1 MFPAK
6 NSKFLALSTAI
17 FIMVGTSINSP
28 AQANTVKK
36 VAINKA
42 GRVATPGINTLL
54 SGKGA
59 PKATVGIDGD
69 FYIDTNK
76 MNIYGPKTKGKWPAP
91 VSLKGTP
98 GTNGTNGTNG
108 TTGAT
113 GAKGTSTPG
122 SDGAPGL
129 IGPTGP
135 TGPTGPAGS
144 PGATGPAGS
153 GSPGAPGAT
162 GPAGSNGASGSNGSN
177 GTNGLPGSIGESG
190 AKGDTG
196 NIGLTGPAGSSPV
209 VAINLTALGGGSN
222 WGLSSASATETFSNP
237 FGDLQPNTNYRFTI
251 IVTGTVN
258 KTGFDTF
265 PVGSAVTLSGAGAT
279 MNFSSHYGNGYVSN
293 ASYTKTYNFSFIHEG
308 TVSVS
313 DSVSSLTVSVIDG
326 NGWSAGLSTFGF
338 EIRAKAFI
346 QTA

>member
-1 MFPAK
+1 MFPI
-6 NSKFLALSTAI
+6 NTSKFLALSTASI
-17 FIMVGTSINSP
+17 FLFGSTAFVP

-59 PKATVGIDGD
+59 PKSTVGIDGD

-76 MNIYGPKTKGKWPAP
+76 MNIYGPKVNGKWPSAVP
-91 VSLKGTP
+91 MKGAP

-108 TTGAT
+108 ITGAT
-113 GAKGTSTPG
+113 GAKGTSTTG

-129 IGPTGP
+129 AGPS
-135 TGPTGPAGS
+135 GS

-153 GSPGAPGAT
+153 GSPGATGA
-162 GPAGSNGASGSNGSN
+162 AGSNGASGSNGTN
-177 GTNGLPGSIGESG
+177 GTNGLPGSIGATG
-190 AKGDTG
+190 PKGETG
-196 NIGLTGPAGSSPV
+196 TVGLTGPSGSSPV
-209 VAINLTALGGGSN
+209 VVIDLTAIGGGVN
-222 WGLSSASATETFSNP
+222 WGLSSSTATETFSNP
-237 FGDLQPNTNYRFTI
+237 FGNLQPNTNYRFTI
-251 IVTGTVN
+251 IVTGVVN
-258 KTGFDTF
+258 KTGFDTY
-265 PVGSAVTLSGAGAT
+265 PVGSGLTLSGAGAT
-279 MNFSSHYGNGYVSN
+279 MNFSSHYGSGYVTS
-293 ASYTKTYNFSFIHEG
+293 ASFAKTYNFSFIHEG

-338 EIRAKAFI
+338 QISAKAFI
-346 QTA
+346 QIA